1 MHTIQDIFT
10 TIKEQELSFVDFRF
24 TDLRGTWHH
33 ITTSVEMLEERTFSE
48 GFNFDGSS
56 IEGWCPIHKSD
67 MFYVPDP
74 STAHIDPFMSH
85 PTLVLICSIV
95 DAETGELYHKDPR
108 TISQKAE
115 EYLEDSGIADTAYM
129 GPELEFFLFDD
140 VRFKSDINESFYHID
155 ASSGSWNSGV
165 KQEQGNTGFVTQ
177 PKGGYCKMPPVDRGQ
192 DIRSEMMTIMHKL
205 GMPTRLHHSEVGTA
219 SQSEVGVDASTPMA
233 KGDEIQLTKYVIRTV
248 ADTYGLTS
256 TFMPKP
262 LANDNGNGMH
272 VHQSLWKND
281 KPLFA
286 GDAYNGLSQ
295 EALYYIGGIIKH
307 AKAIN
312 AFTNP
317 LTNSYKRL
325 VPGFEAP
332 VILTYA
338 GRNRSAAIRI
348 PASSGENSKRVEV
361 RFPDPGANPYLA
373 FACMLMAGL
382 DGIKNKIDPGKAM
395 EEDLYEL
402 SPAELAKLPQVC
414 GSLREALE
422 ALDNDRE
429 FLKQGG
435 VFNDDVIDSYIEL
448 KMQDVIKLEHTPHPV
463 EFEMYYGV

>member
-1 MHTIQDIFT
+1 MHTIQDIFD
-10 TIKEQELSFVDFRF
+10 TIKDNEIRFVDFRF

-33 ITTSVEMLEERTFSE
+33 ITTSADLLDEDTFKE

-56 IEGWCPIHKSD
+56 VEGWCPINESD
-67 MFYVPDP
+67 MYYVPDP
-74 STAHIDPFMSH
+74 ATAHIDPFMSH
-85 PTLVLICSIV
+85 PTLVLVCSIV
-95 DAETGELYHKDPR
+95 DAATNKPYHKDPR
-108 TISQKAE
+108 TIAQKAE
-115 EYLEDSGIADTAYM
+115 DFLEKSGIADTAYI

-140 VRFKSDINESFYHID
+140 VRFKSDIHESFYHID
-155 ASSGSWNSGV
+155 AASGSWATG
-165 KQEQGNTGFVTQ
+165 KKMEQGNTGHIAPV
-177 PKGGYCKMPPVDRGQ
+177 KGGYFKMPPVDRAQ
-192 DIRSEMMTIMHKL
+192 DIRSEMLEIMRNL

-219 SQSEVGVDASTPMA
+219 SQCEVGVDASTLMA
-233 KGDEIQLTKYVIRTV
+233 KGDEIQLTKYVVRTV

-262 LANDNGNGMH
+262 LAGDNGSGMH
-272 VHQSLWKND
+272 VHQSLWKKS

-307 AKAIN
+307 AKALN

-325 VPGFEAP
+325 IPGYEAP

-348 PASSGENSKRVEV
+348 PASNSANAKRVEV

-373 FACMLMAGL
+373 FSAMLMAGI

-395 EEDLYEL
+395 EQDLYEL
-402 SPAELAKLPQVC
+402 PQKELDKLPQVC

-422 ALDNDRE
+422 ALNKDRE
-429 FLKQGG
+429 FLKQGD

-448 KMQDVIKLEHTPHPV
+448 KMEEVIKLEHNPHPV
-463 EFEMYYGV
+463 EFEMYYGI

>member
-1 MHTIQDIFT
+1 MHTIQDIFD
-10 TIKEQELSFVDFRF
+10 TIKEREIRFVDFRF

-33 ITTSVEMLEERTFSE
+33 ITIASEMLEEDAFTE

-56 IEGWCPIHKSD
+56 VDGWCPINKSD

-74 STAHIDPFMSH
+74 ATAHIDPFMSH
-85 PTLVLICSIV
+85 PTLVLLCSIV
-95 DAETGELYHKDPR
+95 DAATMEPYHKDPR
-108 TISQKAE
+108 TIAQKAE
-115 EYLEDSGIADTAYM
+115 DYLEKSGIADTAYM

-140 VRFKSDINESFYHID
+140 VRFKSDINEAYYHVE
-155 ASSGSWNSGV
+155 ASSGSWSRGE
-165 KQEQGNTGFVTQ
+165 KMEQGNTGHIAGV
-177 PKGGYCKMPPVDRGQ
+177 KGGYFKMPPLDRAH
-192 DIRSEMMTIMHKL
+192 DIRSEMLEVMRGL
-205 GMPTRLHHSEVGTA
+205 GMPVRLHHSEVGTA
-219 SQSEVGVDASTPMA
+219 SQCEVGVDACTPMA
-233 KGDEIQLTKYVIRTV
+233 KSDEIQMTKHVIRTV
-248 ADTYGLTS
+248 ADTYGLTA
-256 TFMPKP
+256 TLMPKP
-262 LANDNGNGMH
+262 LGGDNGSGMH
-272 VHQSLWKND
+272 VHQSLWKNG

-286 GDAYNGLSQ
+286 GKEYNGLSK

-307 AKAIN
+307 AKALN

-348 PASSGENSKRVEV
+348 PAATSPKAKRIET

-373 FACMLMAGL
+373 LSAMLMAGL
-382 DGIKNKIDPGKAM
+382 DGIKNKIDPGEAM

-402 SPAELAKLPQVC
+402 PANELAKLPQVC

-422 ALDNDRE
+422 ALDKDRD
-429 FLKQGG
+429 FLKMGD
-435 VFNDDVIDSYIEL
+435 VFNDDVIDSYIEI

>member
-1 MHTIQDIFT
+1 MHTIQDIFD
-10 TIKEQELSFVDFRF
+10 TIKEQELRFVDFRF

-33 ITTSVEMLEERTFSE
+33 ITTAVEMLEENTFTE

-85 PTLVLICSIV
+85 PTLVMVCSIM
-95 DAETGELYHKDPR
+95 DAETGELYHKCPR

-115 EYLEDSGIADTAYM
+115 EYLEKTGIADTAYM

-140 VRFKSDINESFYHID
+140 VRFKTDVNESFYHVD
-155 ASSGSWNSGV
+155 AASGSWNTGV
-165 KQEQGNTGFVTQ
+165 KQEQGNTGYIA
-177 PKGGYCKMPPVDRGQ
+177 PLKGGYCKMPPVDRGH
-192 DIRSEMMTIMHKL
+192 DIRSEMMTVMHKL
-205 GMPTRLHHSEVGTA
+205 GMPTRLHHSEVGTG

-233 KGDEIQLTKYVIRTV
+233 KGYEIQLTKHVIRVV

-262 LANDNGNGMH
+262 LAGDNGNGMH
-272 VHQSLWKND
+272 VHQSLWKDD

-286 GDAYNGLSQ
+286 GKKYNGLSQ
-295 EALYYIGGIIKH
+295 DALYYIGGIIKH

-325 VPGFEAP
+325 IPGFEAP

-348 PASSGENSKRVEV
+348 PASNGANSKRVEV

-402 SPAELAKLPQVC
+402 SAEELAKLPQVC

-422 ALDNDRE
+422 ALDKDRD
-429 FLKQGG
+429 FLKQGD

-448 KMQDVIKLEHTPHPV
+448 KMQDVIKLEHTPHPI
-463 EFEMYYGV
+463 EFEMYYGI